1 MRHLVLMTSSYP
13 DGSPGSE
20 AAGSFVA
27 DFARAL
33 AGHLRVTVL
42 AAGSRESWEVDGNLA
57 VHRFVVPRLPLSL
70 LRASRPGDWPAI
82 WRSLRSGA
90 RALEEQVARDRP
102 DHVLALWALPGGY
115 WANRA
120 SKRHGLPYSVWALG
134 SDIWTLGR
142 IPVVRGML
150 RHVLRRASHC
160 YADGL
165 MLASDVE
172 RLSGRA
178 CEFLPST
185 RRLPPAE
192 GKTIANA
199 APYKLAFLGRWHENK
214 GVDLLLDALLSLSPA
229 DWHRIR
235 EIRIF
240 GGGPLESVVREGV
253 RTLRNAQRPVTLG
266 GYLDKQGAA
275 DLIGWADYLLLPSRI
290 ESIPVV
296 LSDAIQLETPVV
308 ATPVGDLPRLFREFR
323 IGPLASAA
331 AAAAFADGLRAALAQ
346 DASAF
351 LPGLQSARECFDLD
365 ESARRLADD
374 VEAIP

>member
-1 MRHLVLMTSSYP
+1 MLITTSYP
-13 DGSPGSE
+13 DGTPGSE

-27 DFARAL
+27 DFARTL
-33 AGHLRVTVL
+33 AEHLRVTVL
-42 AAGSRESWEVDGNLA
+42 AAGSRESWEVDGNLT
-57 VHRFVVPRLPLSL
+57 VGRFEVPRLPLSL
-70 LRASRPGDWPAI
+70 LRALRPGDWLAI
-82 WRSLRSGA
+82 SRSLRSGS
-90 RALEEQVARDRP
+90 RALEEQLARDRP
-102 DHVLALWALPGGY
+102 DHLLALWALPGGY

-142 IPVVRGML
+142 IPVLRRIL

-172 RLSGRA
+172 RLSGRT

-185 RRLPPAE
+185 RRLPPTKGNSVAS
-192 GKTIANA
+192 A

-214 GVDLLLDALLSLSPA
+214 GVDLLLDALLSLSPT

-253 RTLRNAQRPVTLG
+253 RKLQNAQRPVTLG

-296 LSDAIQLETPVV
+296 LSDAIQLMTPVV
-308 ATPVGDLPRLFREFR
+308 ATPVGDLPRLYREFR
-323 IGPLASAA
+323 IGTLASAA
-331 AAAAFADGLRAALAQ
+331 TSPAFADALLAALAQ
-346 DASAF
+346 NASSF
-351 LPGLQSARECFDLD
+351 TVGLQGACTYFELSRSAQRLIDDIEP
-365 ESARRLADD
+365 SA
-374 VEAIP
+374 